1 MQQRGEGMGTRRGE
15 RARGRGGN
23 SQTTTKSPVHGVPTE
38 CRVGRKAAGPAS
50 APSDCPLSELAG
62 AVGSSCGGCVARA
75 LPSSPGPLPPAER
88 LRLLLLP
95 LGESVILGR
104 PGGTDASNQEEGAT

>member
-1 MQQRGEGMGTRRGE
+1 M
-15 RARGRGGN
+15 ARGRGGN
-23 SQTTTKSPVHGVPTE
+23 SHTTTKSPVHGVPTE

-88 LRLLLLP
+88 TSRLLLLP
-95 LGESVILGR
+95 VGEPVILGR